1 MKTKI
6 LLLAI
11 AILGSGLLYS
21 QPTNNDDNNTKCEKK
36 VMKKIQRKMRLISV
50 NDYLKEGEKTK
61 LVVKCTINED
71 NVVEVAELGG
81 KDEDLK
87 QAVIETLQNHPV
99 KCDDMKIGSTFT
111 FVMKFVLIP
120 A

>member
-11 AILGSGLLYS
+11 AILGSGLIYS
-21 QPTNNDDNNTKCEKK
+21 QPANNDDNSTKCEKK
-36 VMKKIQRKMRLISV
+36 VMRKIQRKMSLIPV
-50 NDYLKEGEKTK
+50 KDYLEEGEKTK

-71 NVVEVAELGG
+71 YIVEVAELGG

-87 QAVIETLQNHPV
+87 KVVIETLKNHPV
-99 KCDDMKIGSTFT
+99 KCDDMTIGSSFT
-111 FVMKFVLIP
+111 FVMKFVLMP